1 MKKSQKVRDIKN
13 KRFVN
18 TIIIVTLLLFYFT
31 GGKYVGYYPYFDSYY
46 SGGIYN
52 IADIYESYSS
62 WIDFFLFLLIF
73 LGLGQSIL
81 GEHFKAQGGKAVFV
95 GLGIFL
101 AFALL
106 LWEQQT
112 GFSLVKNLGPYAFTV
127 FLLLLGT
134 LIYKWVHGA
143 SNNALVAGSVTYLL
157 IVIALMATPTYYGF
171 YDVSYQF
178 PLFGL
183 LFPVNGELPVLGVII
198 AVVFLLIGIFR
209 GRT

>member
-1 MKKSQKVRDIKN
+1 MKKLQKKRVLKN
-13 KRFVN
+13 KGIVN
-18 TIIIVTLLLFYFT
+18 VLIIVTLLLFYLT
-31 GGKYVGYYPYFDSYY
+31 GGKYVGYYPYLDSYY

-62 WIDFFLFLLIF
+62 WIDFFLFLIIF
-73 LGLGQSIL
+73 LGLGQAVL

-134 LIYKWVHGA
+134 LIYKWIHNA
-143 SNNALVAGSVTYLL
+143 SSSALIAGSITYFL

-171 YDVSYQF
+171 YDISYQF
-178 PLFGL
+178 PIFGL
-183 LFPVNGELPVLGVII
+183 FFPLNGELPVLGVII
-198 AVVFLLIGIFR
+198 AVVLLIIGMFR